1 MKTSENAMTLLSD
14 DILQIGNTN
23 PVGNLNLNRLI
34 EEHFD
39 PYLFADNKPVLNI
52 SQDEF
57 VGIFDLQSGHY
68 FLSIDQAFRLGTYCE
83 LAMPK
88 LIALMMK
95 ADWEGFLSEMTDYH
109 RGEGLD
115 LRSKLCNTDLVEMY
129 MTHYKPNDGKIFNLV
144 KDIPYGPK
152 KDTTFGHIQFYI
164 QDLLEGNIF
173 LFENEYIGDL
183 YAKNE
188 ISEKMLLF
196 EIPELQRATYLRLKQ
211 IWQFKSEELDEFL
224 LLLER
229 KKRLNIG
236 IENNYYKTF
245 GHAETIKASWTYKVE
260 KYKMIV
266 KIMKDHPELSY
277 RELHKIAID
286 KLVEADKERSEL
298 SSKIARSLN
307 CIGAIFG
314 GGPQPTIT
322 SEFQHEYMTACKK
335 LLRKL
340 FFLLHS
346 DTTPGFA
353 ELSQKKKAEINKL
366 WLQLMKSTKNEL
378 FSFSP
383 EMLLYSLPD
392 IEQLEEI
399 YKQVCK
405 ILEINPGDFEFGNR
419 LEFMIRKGTSIEKIL
434 EFLEAETDQI
444 ELQLAHLELIKAEY
458 THEDQS
464 QIYRTA
470 LANIDEHSE
479 KLKSDVAK
487 LEKQTVQLKKKIS
500 NGFKEVDK

>member
-1 MKTSENAMTLLSD
+1 MMATGNKMTLLSD
-14 DILQIGNTN
+14 DIQEIAKTN
-23 PVGNLNLNRLI
+23 QGGKLEMIPLCKD
-34 EEHFD
+34 HYA
-39 PYLFADNKPVLNI
+39 PYLLHDNKPVLNI
-52 SQDEF
+52 TQDEF
-57 VGIFDLQSGHY
+57 VGIFDLQSSHY

-95 ADWEGFLSEMTDYH
+95 ADWEGFLSEMTDYS
-109 RGEGLD
+109 REEGFN
-115 LRSKLCNTDLVEMY
+115 LRSKLTDKDLVEMY
-129 MTHYKPNDGKIFNLV
+129 MIHYKPDDGKIFNLV
-144 KDIPYGPK
+144 KDIPYGSK
-152 KDTTFGHIQFYI
+152 NDTTFGHIQFYI
-164 QDLLEGNIF
+164 RDMLEGNNF
-173 LFENEYIGDL
+173 LLENEYVGNM

-188 ISEKMLLF
+188 ITERLLMC
-196 EIPELQRATYLRLKQ
+196 EISDSQRESYTQLKQ
-211 IWQFKSEELDEFL
+211 LWKFKSEELDEL
-224 LLLER
+224 LLYLER
-229 KKRLNIG
+229 KKRINIG
-236 IENNYYKTF
+236 IENNYFKTF
-245 GHAETIKASWTYKVE
+245 GQAETIKASWIYKVE

-266 KIMKDHPELSY
+266 KIMKDLPELSY

-307 CIGAIFG
+307 CLGTIFSG
-314 GGPQPTIT
+314 GRQSTIT
-322 SEFQHEYMTACKK
+322 SEFQHEYMKSCKK

-340 FFLLHS
+340 FFLLHQ

-353 ELSQKKKAEINKL
+353 ELSQNKKAEINKL
-366 WLQLMKSTKNEL
+366 WLQLMKSTKDEL
-378 FSFSP
+378 FSYSP

-392 IEQLEEI
+392 IEQLEAI
-399 YKQVCK
+399 YKKVCK

-419 LEFMIRKGTSIEKIL
+419 LEFMIRKGTSIEEIL

-487 LEKQTVQLKKKIS
+487 MKKQTVQLKKKIS